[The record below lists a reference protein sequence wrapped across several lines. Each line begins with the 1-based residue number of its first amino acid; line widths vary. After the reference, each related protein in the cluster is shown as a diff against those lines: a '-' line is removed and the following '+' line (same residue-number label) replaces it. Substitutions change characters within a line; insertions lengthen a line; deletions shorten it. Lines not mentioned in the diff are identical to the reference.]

1 MFSIIKQT
9 QTVIHRTAC
18 QYFLLLAQIT
28 CLSGVFILLF
38 EALWSA
44 TIFLPLSV
52 GVEIVVKFLVTH
64 VIEHVVRQ
72 R

>member
-1 MFSIIKQT
+1 MFSIIKQA
-9 QTVIHRTAC
+9 QTVIHRAAY
-18 QYFLLLAQIT
+18 QYFLLLVQVT

-64 VIEHVVRQ
+64 VIEHVVRH